1 MLLIV
6 GLGNPENKYEKT
18 RHNIGRKVLIY
29 WQKRVGFPD
38 FKFQKK
44 FNALISKG
52 IFNKNEAILALP
64 ETFMNLSGK
73 TVKF

>member
-1 MLLIV
+1 MKKPATILA
-6 GLGNPENKYEKT
+6 
-18 RHNIGRKVLIY
+18 RKVLIN

-52 IFNKNEAILALP
+52 IFNKNETVLALP
-64 ETFMNLSGK
+64 KTFMNQSGIVLK
-73 TVKF
+73 KLIRLISN